1 MRGIVILISSGVLI
15 SIVTIIYNTV
25 QSGSWSVTIINCL
38 ILVLMWVGTL
48 IIICRKGKRWRQD
61 SALVEEL
68 NRCELERQEQESDS
82 QLRNLQEDV
91 IWLKRQIAHGV
102 RMPLAII
109 SGYGDL
115 LKKGDYSS
123 PEEQNLYIDKICRN
137 IDYLNQTF
145 QIVIDDDREKAKKR
159 ERVNLIE
166 VAEGIVEYTDNLIR
180 SHGVRL
186 ELNTSCDQ
194 VFIWGNRIDIM
205 KVFYNLIENSLK
217 YMQCG
222 DAICITIEAVENRA
236 WIVYRDNGEGVT
248 SQGAEELT
256 AFHYMGEQT
265 GVKPEVVKGTG
276 MGMFLVKVIIKKHHG
291 TLQVKG
297 GAGVGFA
304 MYITIPLL
312 NEEEA

>member
-1 MRGIVILISSGVLI
+1 MRGIVILISSEILI
-15 SIVTIIYNTV
+15 SMITLIYNIVHT
-25 QSGSWSVTIINCL
+25 GNWSVTIANCL
-38 ILVLMWVGTL
+38 ILVLISLAVL
-48 IIICRKGKRWRQD
+48 IVICSKRRRWRPD
-61 SALVEEL
+61 PALAEEM
-68 NRCELERQEQESDS
+68 NRRELERQKSDS
-82 QLRNLQEDV
+82 QLRDLQEDV

-115 LKKGDYSS
+115 LKKGDYRS
-123 PEEQNLYIDKICRN
+123 PEEQTLYIDKICKN

-145 QIVIDDDREKAKKR
+145 QIVIDDDREKAEKF
-159 ERVNLIE
+159 ERLDLIE
-166 VAEGIVEYTDNLIR
+166 TAESIVEYTDNLIR

-186 ELNTSCDQ
+186 ELNTSCKQ
-194 VFIWGNRIDIM
+194 VFVWGNRIDIM

-217 YMQCG
+217 YMQYG
-222 DAICITIEAVENRA
+222 DSICITIESVENRA

-248 SQGAEELT
+248 PQGAEQLT
-256 AFHYMGEQT
+256 TFHYMGEQAEP
-265 GVKPEVVKGTG
+265 KPEVIKGTG
-276 MGMFLVKVIIKKHHG
+276 MGMYLVKDIIRKHHG

-312 NEEEA
+312 DEEEA

>member
-1 MRGIVILISSGVLI
+1 MRELVILIGLGILI
-15 SIVTIIYNTV
+15 SVATLIYNIVQPGNWPVTIA
-25 QSGSWSVTIINCL
+25 NCL
-38 ILVLMWVGTL
+38 MSIIIWLLIL
-48 IIICRKGKRWRQD
+48 IIICRKGKKRD
-61 SALVEEL
+61 SALVEEMS
-68 NRCELERQEQESDS
+68 RHELERQKSDG
-82 QLRNLQEDV
+82 QLRDMQENV

-115 LKKGDYSS
+115 LRKGDYRSS
-123 PEEQNLYIDKICRN
+123 EEQILYIDKICRN

-145 QIVIDDDREKAKKR
+145 QIVIDDDREKAEKR
-159 ERVNLIE
+159 ERLDLIE
-166 VAEGIVEYTDNLIR
+166 VAESIIEYTDNLIR

-186 ELNTSCDQ
+186 ELNTRCTQ
-194 VFIWGNRIDIM
+194 VQVWGNRIDIM

-222 DAICITIEAVENRA
+222 DSIYITIEEVEDQA

-248 SQGAEELT
+248 LQGAEQLT
-256 AFHYMGEQT
+256 ASHYMGEQT
-265 GVKPEVVKGTG
+265 EPKPEVIKGTG
-276 MGMFLVKVIIKKHHG
+276 MGMYLVKDIIQKHHG

-297 GAGVGFA
+297 GSGAGFS

-312 NEEEA
+312 NEEES